1 MHAVVGSLS
10 VSLVPAKHW
19 YALHAPVDFSVV
31 TAVPG
36 GHCWQAVVALESWS
50 TDPLGH
56 TNNEHGPDWPKCTIP
71 NPEPETEKM
80 QTIISYIYNVSK
92 ATNHTQRKE

>member
-19 YALHAPVDFSVV
+19 YTLHAPVDFSVV

-80 QTIISYIYNVSK
+80 QTFISYV
-92 ATNHTQRKE
+92 